1 MKIVKDTLT
10 KDQRTDDCY
19 RTTILSEQNTID
31 ISLNLDEITLD
42 EMIALG
48 NSFLEDFENK
58 EKKAT
63 DEIVS
68 AFYENYNENWAD
80 EENGYPVLN
89 AEEFRRKLTITT
101 IDFYAKD
108 LIDVTY
114 KEGGMFGNH
123 YLIAQ
128 SYDGENFVDTTMFG

>member
-1 MKIVKDTLT
+1 MKITKDTLK
-10 KDQRTDDCY
+10 KDSRTDDCY
-19 RTTILSEQNTID
+19 RTTILSGQNTID
-31 ISLNLDEITLD
+31 ISLNLDEISLD
-42 EMIALG
+42 DMIALG
-48 NSFLEDFENK
+48 NSFLDDFENK
-58 EKKAT
+58 EEKAT

-101 IDFYAKD
+101 IDFYAKN

>member
-1 MKIVKDTLT
+1 MKITKDTLK
-10 KDQRTDDCY
+10 KDPRTDDCY
-19 RTTILSEQNTID
+19 RTTILSRQKKID

-42 EMIALG
+42 EMIVLG
-48 NSFLEDFENK
+48 NLFLDDFENK

-89 AEEFRRKLTITT
+89 AEEFRQKLTITA
-101 IDFYAKD
+101 IAFYAKD
-108 LIDVTY
+108 LIDVIY
-114 KEGGMFGNH
+114 NEDGMFGNH

-128 SYDGENFVDTTMFG
+128 SYDGENFEDTTMFG

>member
-1 MKIVKDTLT
+1 MKISKDTLT
-10 KDQRTDDCY
+10 KDPRTNDCY
-19 RTTILSEQNTID
+19 RATILSGQQKIN
-31 ISLNLDEITLD
+31 ISLNLDEISLD
-42 EMIALG
+42 EMMALG

-68 AFYENYNENWAD
+68 AFHENYNENWAD

-89 AEEFRRKLTITT
+89 AEEFRQKLTITA
-101 IDFYAKD
+101 INFYAKD
-108 LIDVTY
+108 LIDVIYT
-114 KEGGMFGNH
+114 EDGMFGNH